1 MAAYYIE
8 TTSGR
13 KGPFPPDAIA
23 RGIKQGKIPL
33 GAKLIEDGT
42 GRSLKAA
49 EVAHMAA
56 SPESATGE
64 PPVADSGGY
73 ATRPNPQYHAPGV
86 VRPPLPR
93 TQPAAYPQRAYP
105 PTAYPQQAYP
115 AQSAYPY
122 PGNSPYPQQAYPAH
136 YGNAYQPYGVQ
147 QPAQPYYTSKPTSGL
162 AIASMVLSVAT
173 LAVCLPTWIG
183 GIICGLMALKD
194 TEPGGPK
201 QGRGLAL
208 GGLWT
213 GIGIGVLYL
222 GFFALIIAAEM

>member
-49 EVAHMAA
+49 EVAHLAA
-56 SPESATGE
+56 SAEPATGE
-64 PPVADSGGY
+64 PPVADSGGH

-93 TQPAAYPQRAYP
+93 AQPATYQQPRTYAQPQAYPQQSAYP
-105 PTAYPQQAYP
+105 YPGNAQYPQQAYP
-115 AQSAYPY
+115 AQ
-122 PGNSPYPQQAYPAH
+122 

-147 QPAQPYYTSKPTSGL
+147 QPAQPYYASKPTSGL

-173 LAVCLPTWIG
+173 LGVCVPTWIG

-208 GGLWT
+208 AGLWT

-222 GFFALIIAAEM
+222 GFFALIIASEM